1 MILSRFTEFDNDL
14 FREKCNFVG
23 YEPFI
28 FEMRRKGT
36 SREEIA
42 YELGMSVG
50 NVDRI
55 SAEINRKI
63 RSVLEHV
70 GRTVEF

>member
-1 MILSRFTEFDNDL
+1 MKISKFNGFDIDL

-28 FEMRRKGT
+28 FEMRRQGT
-36 SREEIA
+36 SREDIA

-63 RSVLEHV
+63 TEVLEYI
-70 GRTVEF
+70 GRKIEF